1 MTDLQND
8 PAIIKLVAYAKKKK
22 TVTYEEV
29 NDFLPD
35 EIANSDRIEEVIA
48 ILEKNSIQMEE
59 EEIDLPEEEEE
70 KAPPSKQKL
79 IYDEKDS
86 AVDDPI
92 RLYLREIGK
101 ESLLTAEQ

>member
-35 EIANSDRIEEVIA
+35 EIANSDRIEEVT
-48 ILEKNSIQMEE
+48 LETISRRVARR
-59 EEIDLPEEEEE
+59 P
-70 KAPPSKQKL
+70 
-79 IYDEKDS
+79 
-86 AVDDPI
+86 AV
-92 RLYLREIGK
+92 
-101 ESLLTAEQ
+101 